1 MLKGLVSKKNL
12 LLGLGIFFI
21 FIMFINLFCTC
32 EGFGVQ
38 VGGSPQMNN
47 SSGQMG
53 GSSMGGSPQMNNS
66 SGQMGGS
73 SMGGSP
79 QMNNSS
85 GQMGR
90 SSMSGSPQMGSRL
103 SQNASSMSSTVSTN
117 ASLVAQ

>member
-66 SGQMGGS
+66 SGQMG
-73 SMGGSP
+73 
-79 QMNNSS
+79 
-85 GQMGR
+85 R